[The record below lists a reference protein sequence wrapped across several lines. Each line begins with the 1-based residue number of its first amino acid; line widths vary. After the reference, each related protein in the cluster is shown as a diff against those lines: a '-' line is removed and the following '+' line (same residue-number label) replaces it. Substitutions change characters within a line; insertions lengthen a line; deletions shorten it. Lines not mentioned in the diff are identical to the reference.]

1 MCRKFI
7 FVFSF
12 VFVLS
17 LVGRVPAQ
25 DVVIPSSEEAPVL
38 DGIIDDIW
46 FFSTE
51 QTIDNSQ
58 VGATPSSP
66 ADCSGTWRALW
77 NSEELYV
84 LVDIKDEALSN
95 DDGTGDNKWYDDS
108 IEIYIDGDN
117 SKGTSID
124 DNDHQYSMRWNDEIL
139 EDISAIHHGTETLVG
154 VEYAV
159 ATTDDGYLIEFRA
172 PWMSIMGE
180 PATAGQLI
188 GFDVW
193 INDDDDGDGRDS
205 QVSWYSTDGN
215 GWQDPSKWATAVLVE
230 GNKAAHPTP
239 ADGAIISE
247 TSATLS
253 WLGMSSAVSHNVYF
267 GDNYDDVDNGTAD
280 TFLGNVTDTSLTI
293 GLPESSYYPE
303 GLVIG
308 TTYYWRIDEVTEAD
322 PENPSKGD
330 IWSFMVPSQKA
341 YGQIPADGSFF
352 IDPNIVLT
360 WTAGF
365 GAVSHT
371 VYFGDNLEDVQA
383 GTGDTNKG
391 EFSDTSYTPGTLEF
405 EKTYYWRIDE
415 FDSVETHTGNV
426 LSFKV
431 AKDGG
436 GVRADYYRDTGLRG
450 IVLTRID
457 PEINFNWGDP
467 GGPDPVVGDDGF
479 SARWTGEVEAAYT
492 ETYTFYP
499 KTDDGV
505 RLWVDGV
512 QLVNSWEAI
521 PLYPVEHSGTIDLV
535 SGNIYSIVMEYF
547 ENTANAI
554 AELRWESPSTPKQ
567 IVPQAALS
575 PPFKASNPEPR
586 NGTMDTKQSLTLKW
600 KAGDGAASH
609 QVYFGTSEEA
619 VLNATTDSPEYQGT
633 QELGVETFETGLLEW
648 DTTYYWRVDEVN
660 DINPDSPWKGSL
672 WRFTSANFI
681 IVDNFEDYNNYEPDR
696 IFDKWLDGWNIPTN
710 GATAGYPDPDFNA
723 GESFVETE
731 NVHGGYQAMPLFFEN
746 EMRYS
751 EATLPLETVRDWTAN
766 GVESLTVWF
775 MGNPAFV
782 GTFTEDPAGT
792 YTVTGSG
799 VDIWDNTD
807 EFYFAYRQ
815 LTGAGAIIARV
826 DSVENTHVWAKAGV
840 MIRNSLDADSRH
852 AMACVT
858 PEQGVSFQRRTVTAG
873 ASAETTVDDIT
884 APQWVKIE
892 RNIAGNFTAS
902 YSDNG
907 STWTMIE
914 TETVNMNATVYIGL
928 AVTSHDVEAI
938 CEAAFSNVRFDGTVT
953 GEWASEDI
961 GIITNEAEPLYVA
974 VANDDGDPVVVYHED
989 TDATLIPEWTEFVIP
1004 LQHFADAGI
1013 DLTNV
1018 GSIAVGIGTR
1028 DDAAANS
1035 GMGVVY
1041 IDDIRLCLGEES
1053 E

>member
-239 ADGAIISE
+239 ADGAVTSE

-253 WLGMSSAVSHNVYF
+253 WLGISSAVSHNVYF

-280 TFLGNVTDTSLTI
+280 TFLGNVTDTSLTV
-293 GLPESSYYPE
+293 GLPESSHYPE

-308 TTYYWRIDEVTEAD
+308 TTYYWRVDEVTEAD

-330 IWSFMVPSQKA
+330 IWSFMVPSQNA
-341 YGQIPADGSFF
+341 YNQIPAENAFF
-352 IDPNIVLT
+352 VDPNIVLS
-360 WTAGF
+360 WTPGLNA
-365 GAVSHT
+365 AMHT
-371 VYFGDNLEDVQA
+371 VYFGDNFEDVQA

-391 EFSDTSYTPGTLEF
+391 EFSDTSYNPGTLEY

-415 FDSVETHTGNV
+415 SDGVETHTGDV
-426 LSFKV
+426 WSFKV
-431 AKDGG
+431 AKEGG
-436 GVRADYYRDTGLRG
+436 GVRADYYRDTGLRD
-450 IVLTRID
+450 IAMTRID
-457 PEINFNWGDP
+457 PQINFNWGEGEADP
-467 GGPDPVVGDDGF
+467 AVGDDGF
-479 SARWTGEVEAAYT
+479 SIRWTGEVEAAYT

-521 PLYPVEHSGTIDLV
+521 PLYPIEHSGTIDLV

-547 ENTANAI
+547 ENAANAI

-567 IVPQAALS
+567 IIPQAALS
-575 PPFKASNPEPR
+575 PPFKASNADPR
-586 NGTMDTKQSLTLKW
+586 NDAVDVKQTLILKW

-619 VLNATTDSPEYQGT
+619 VLNATTDSPEYKGT
-633 QELGVETFETGLLEW
+633 QDLGVETYDPGQLEW
-648 DTTYYWRVDEVN
+648 DTTYYWRVDEIN
-660 DINPDSPWKGSL
+660 DINPDSPWIGSL
-672 WRFTSANFI
+672 WSFTTANFI
-681 IVDNFEDYNNYEPDR
+681 IIDNLEDYNNYSPDR
-696 IFDKWLDGWNIPTN
+696 IFDKWIDGWGTTTN

-731 NVHGGYQAMPLFFEN
+731 NVHTGDQAMPLFFDN
-746 EMRYS
+746 DMRYS
-751 EATLPLETVRDWTAN
+751 EAVLPLESVRDWTDN
-766 GVESLTVWF
+766 GVETLTVWF
-775 MGNPAFV
+775 MGNPAYV
-782 GTFTEDPAGT
+782 GTFTEDPAGI

-799 VDIWDNTD
+799 TDIWETSD

-815 LTGAGAIIARV
+815 LTGAGSIIAKV
-826 DSVENTHVWAKAGV
+826 DSVSNTHPWAKAGV
-840 MIRNSLDADSRH
+840 MIRNTLEPGSRH
-852 AMACVT
+852 AMTVVT
-858 PEQGVSFQRRTVTAG
+858 PEQGVSFQRRTITSG
-873 ASAETTVDDIT
+873 ESAETTEDDVV

-892 RNIAGNFTAS
+892 RSIAGSFTAS
-902 YSDNG
+902 YSADG
-907 STWTMIE
+907 STWTQIGSDI
-914 TETVNMNATVYIGL
+914 VNMSATAYIGL
-928 AVTSHDVEAI
+928 AVTSHDADAV
-938 CEAAFSNVRFDGTVT
+938 CEAVFSNVRFTGTVT
-953 GEWASEDI
+953 DQWASEDI
-961 GIITNEAEPLYVA
+961 GIVTNPAQPMYVA
-974 VANDDGDPVVVYHED
+974 VANTGGEPVVVYHED
-989 TDATLIPEWTEFVIP
+989 SNATLISEWTEFGVP
-1004 LQHFADAGI
+1004 LQYFADQGI
-1013 DLTNV
+1013 DLTDV
-1018 GSIAVGIGTR
+1018 DSIAIGIGTKG
-1028 DDAAANS
+1028 DMTTNGGA
-1035 GMGVVY
+1035 GVVY
-1041 IDDIRLCLGEES
+1041 IDDIRLCLPQPVE
-1053 E
+1053 